1 MNKRDFVT
9 VSIACFTYN
18 ADATC
23 LAYHT
28 GVDGDGNPNTD
39 IAIICEAG
47 NGNGNEIP
55 FVHGQLNLLM
65 AGGVE
70 GVHTAKEALVISD
83 YDNILNNA
91 SSSYS
96 LWNSFGQLKEADATP
111 FNKECPTFE

>member
-1 MNKRDFVT
+1 
-9 VSIACFTYN
+9 
-18 ADATC
+18 
-23 LAYHT
+23 
-28 GVDGDGNPNTD
+28 
-39 IAIICEAG
+39 
-47 NGNGNEIP
+47 
-55 FVHGQLNLLM
+55 M

-96 LWNSFGQLKEADATP
+96 LYNSFGELKEADATP